1 MIDPVQKF
9 LMSINKRGHVL
20 KLIER
25 LELNIRLVIDQKD
38 FVLAFANGTVSLLED
53 TKDTEVTI
61 SGHQDSVSLLVEGK
75 EKLRS
80 LIKEGQLQV
89 AASFRAVLLLESIF
103 YLTKVESSI

>member
-1 MIDPVQKF
+1 MIDPVQNF

-20 KLIER
+20 KLIEK
-25 LELNIRLVIDQKD
+25 LELNIRLVMDQKD
-38 FVLAFANGTVSLLED
+38 FVLAFTNGAVSLLD
-53 TKDTEVTI
+53 HTKNTEVTI
-61 SGHQDSVSLLVEGK
+61 SGHQESVSLLVEGK

-103 YLTKVESSI
+103 YLTKAES